1 MQRLTPLTTRALSS
15 GPCVWEV
22 GKQWTCSVCDK
33 KYVTEYMLQKHV
45 QLTHDK
51 VEAQSCQLC
60 GTKVST
66 RASMS
71 RHMRRKHPEVSLGGA
86 ALCLPPPRLP
96 TQARPLCPLPS
107 ARWRPLRRGPAAL
120 AHHPC
125 PSQARGSSRR
135 GLGLA
140 TPLCLRADGAER
152 VSERKSLGRVF
163 C

>member
-1 MQRLTPLTTRALSS
+1 M
-15 GPCVWEV
+15 
-22 GKQWTCSVCDK
+22 CDK

-66 RASMS
+66 RASLS

-107 ARWRPLRRGPAAL
+107 ALCPVAAPAQRPRRPGSPSLPLAGPWFL
-120 AHHPC
+120 
-125 PSQARGSSRR
+125 QAGPGPGNSPLPARR
-135 GLGLA
+135 
-140 TPLCLRADGAER
+140 RR
-152 VSERKSLGRVF
+152 
-163 C
+163 

>member
-1 MQRLTPLTTRALSS
+1 MQRLTPLTTRAFSS
-15 GPCVWEV
+15 APCVWEV

-71 RHMRRKHPEVSLGGA
+71 RHMRRKHPEVSLGGRP
-86 ALCLPPPRLP
+86 CLPPPPSPR
-96 TQARPLCPLPS
+96 RPGPSALCPVAAPAQRPRRAGSPSLPPRRPVVPPGGARAWQLPS
-107 ARWRPLRRGPAAL
+107 ACAPTAL
-120 AHHPC
+120 N
-125 PSQARGSSRR
+125 
-135 GLGLA
+135 
-140 TPLCLRADGAER
+140 E
-152 VSERKSLGRVF
+152 
-163 C
+163 